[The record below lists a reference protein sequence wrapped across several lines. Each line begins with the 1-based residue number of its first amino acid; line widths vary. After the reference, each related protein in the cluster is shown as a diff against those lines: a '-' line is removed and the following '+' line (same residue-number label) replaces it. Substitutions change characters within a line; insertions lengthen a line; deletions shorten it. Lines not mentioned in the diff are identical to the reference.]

1 MQSLWQLTQEEMAF
15 ISLMEENGG
24 EVNDELL
31 EDLAIR
37 RDNFQYKAESY
48 SKFILKLDSDTDA
61 IDAEIKR
68 LQSLKKSKTNTR
80 DRLKETLLAALQVF
94 GMEDAKTGVRRY
106 ETALA
111 KLSTRRST
119 SVEITDEASL
129 PESCF
134 VIKREVSKTAIK
146 NLLDQ
151 GEELEGASM
160 KENLSLQIR

>member
-1 MQSLWQLTQEEMAF
+1 MAF

-24 EVNDELL
+24 EVNEEMM

-37 RDNFQYKAESY
+37 RENFLHKAESY
-48 SKFILKLDSDTDA
+48 SKFILKLDSDTDV

-68 LQSLKKSKTNTR
+68 LQSLKKAKANTR

-94 GMEDAKTGVRRY
+94 GMEDPKTGVRRY
-106 ETALA
+106 ETTLT

-119 SVEITDEASL
+119 SVEITDEAAL

-134 VIKREVSKTAIK
+134 VVKREVSKTAIK

-151 GEELEGASM
+151 GVEIEGAAM